1 MLQRRR
7 AQASSAS
14 RAGRLLRRFRSD
26 PGPASGLAVSGVTS
40 AEPLRRTLGSTRPQ
54 PPLCA
59 GVRMGGGWHLP
70 YGGTLAG
77 LSDPGEGSSDGE
89 LWDCSFAACTLF
101 SHTLCVYAGASLRAR
116 VP

>member
-77 LSDPGEGSSDGE
+77 LSDPGEGAPMGNSGTAVLQHAPRS
-89 LWDCSFAACTLF
+89 LIRCACTQ
-101 SHTLCVYAGASLRAR
+101 AR
-116 VP
+116 L